1 MQLQLPRISRT
12 QLLMALIMVLGA
24 VFIVRLFYLQVVQHD
39 YYEKQA
45 ELEHTTKFTIPATRG
60 LVYALDG
67 NDKFAPLVL
76 NEPVYTVYA
85 DPTYVKDANKVADV
99 LRRIAGGNVI
109 DNFEGGL
116 NNKGSRYA
124 VLARQI
130 SKTQADLITKEN
142 LDGVGVQPQSKRV
155 YPEDQLASQTL
166 GFVNGEGKGQYGI
179 EEGLNSDLAGKD
191 GQLKAVTDVHGIP
204 ISVGANSVQTP
215 PQNGKNVV
223 LTIDRNVQNKAEQVL
238 KSGLE
243 RAKATKGSILVMDP
257 NNGHILA
264 IANLPTYNPNDFGKI
279 KTDDYAV
286 FSNRAVDDPY
296 EPGSVV
302 KALTMATGLN
312 EGVIQPNTTYNNT
325 GSVKVED
332 AVIRNVLT
340 SPTGAITMTQVLQY
354 SFNTGAVQVLQW
366 LGGGQIN
373 QNGKQKLYDYFTQH
387 FMFGQPTKVNL
398 AGEPGGEIIPPQ
410 DAQGGNVRYAN
421 MSFGQGMSATMLQ
434 VLAAFGAAVNG
445 GTYYSPQIVGG
456 YLEADA
462 KTFTGHASQIKKS
475 GIVSQDA
482 SAKLRQMLHDA
493 REGSSA
499 ALGEKHGYNIGGK
512 TGTAQVYDPKT
523 GNYSTTDTIG
533 SYLGFG
539 GQDKPQYV
547 IMIRVDDAHN
557 GGYSGSAAAAPIFTE
572 LSNWMLDYLQIQPK
586 G

>member
-1 MQLQLPRISRT
+1 MKQHLTHIPRTR
-12 QLLMALIMVLGA
+12 LLIGLIIALGA
-24 VFIVRLFYLQVVQHD
+24 MFTVRLFYLQVVQHD

-60 LVYALDG
+60 LIYALDG
-67 NDKFAPLVL
+67 ADKYAPLVL

-85 DPTYVKDANKVADV
+85 DPTYVKDEPKVADV
-99 LRRIAGGNVI
+99 MRRVAGGNTVA
-109 DNFEGGL
+109 NFEDGL
-116 NNKGSRYA
+116 KNKDTRYA
-124 VLARQI
+124 VLARQV
-130 SKTQADLITKEN
+130 SKAQADLITKEN
-142 LDGVGVQPQSKRV
+142 LDGVGVQPQTKRV

-179 EEGLNSDLAGKD
+179 EQALNNDLAGKD
-191 GQLKAVTDVHGIP
+191 GALRAVTDVHGIP
-204 ISVGANSVQTP
+204 ISVGANSVQVA

-223 LTIDRNVQNKAEQVL
+223 LTIDRNVQSKAEQIL
-238 KSGLE
+238 KTGLD

-257 NNGHILA
+257 NSGHILA
-264 IANLPTYNPNDFGKI
+264 IANLPTYNPNDFGKVE
-279 KTDDYAV
+279 DYTV
-286 FSNRAVDDPY
+286 FSSRAVDDPY
-296 EPGSVV
+296 EPGSVI
-302 KALTMATGLN
+302 KALTMATGLDQ
-312 EGVIQPNTTYNNT
+312 GIIQPTTTYNNT
-325 GSVKVED
+325 GTVKIED

-373 QNGKQKLYDYFTQH
+373 TNGKQKLYDYFTQH
-387 FMFGQPTKVNL
+387 FMFGQPTKVDL
-398 AGEPGGEIIPPQ
+398 AGEPNGEIIPP
-410 DAQGGNVRYAN
+410 DDPQGGNVRYAN

-434 VLAAFGAAVNG
+434 VLTAFGAAING
-445 GTYYSPQIVGG
+445 GVYYSPQIIDG
-456 YLEADA
+456 YLGDDGKA
-462 KTFTGHASQIKKS
+462 FTPKSSVIKKS
-475 GIVSQDA
+475 GVISQDA

-499 ALGEKHGYNIGGK
+499 SAGEKGGYFIGGK

-523 GNYSTTDTIG
+523 GNYSSTDTIG
-533 SYLGFG
+533 SYVGFG
-539 GQDKPQYV
+539 GKDKPQYV